1 MNGVPYILPEVG
13 DIMQGSPAAQ
23 QGIMKGDRVLEVDG
37 QPISRWDEMTEIIHN
52 QPGKELLI
60 KIDRSGTTLSLI
72 VKPEKK
78 VIKNL
83 FGEDEEVGLIG
94 ITPSGKSEVKHE
106 GLASAFSTA
115 VRRTWDIS
123 VLTIVSIVKLIQRI
137 IPADTI
143 GGPILIFQMAGQQA
157 SQGAMNFFT
166 FMAVISIN
174 LGVLNLLPIPV
185 LDGGHILFLGIEAV
199 RRKPLSEKVIMISQ
213 RIGLALLLSL
223 MAFAFYNDI
232 VRLITGKTF

>member
-1 MNGVPYILPEVG
+1 MTIEGKKI
-13 DIMQGSPAAQ
+13 A
-23 QGIMKGDRVLEVDG
+23 
-37 QPISRWDEMTEIIHN
+37 RWDEMTAIIRN
-52 QPGKELLI
+52 QPGKDLAITL
-60 KIDRSGTTLSLI
+60 DRNGTSISLT

-78 VIKNL
+78 LIKNL
-83 FGEDEEVGLIG
+83 FGEDKEVGLIG
-94 ITPSGKSEVKHE
+94 ITPSGKTEISRE
-106 GLASAFSTA
+106 GLTGSLSLAFA
-115 VRRTWDIS
+115 RTWDIS
-123 VLTIVSIVKLIQRI
+123 VLTLVSIAKLIQRV

-157 SQGAMNFFT
+157 SQGVMNFFT

-174 LGVLNLLPIPV
+174 LGILNLLPIPV
-185 LDGGHILFLGIEAV
+185 LDGGHILFLGIEAL

-213 RIGLALLLSL
+213 RIGLALLLML